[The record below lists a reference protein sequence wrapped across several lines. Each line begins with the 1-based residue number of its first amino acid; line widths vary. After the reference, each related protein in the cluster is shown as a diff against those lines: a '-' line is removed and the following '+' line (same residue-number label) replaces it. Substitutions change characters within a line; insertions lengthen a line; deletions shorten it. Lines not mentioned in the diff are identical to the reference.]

1 MGQDRTD
8 KDRTGAQPQHE
19 RVWARWRSG
28 HSGCGLGLQLDYS
41 TRRTVLAHDVT
52 LGEGAGQLQLVCL
65 PVCSFLHPTV
75 VGPSPAGLRR

>member
-19 RVWARWRSG
+19 SDGGQGTWAA
-28 HSGCGLGLQLDYS
+28 GLGSSQTTPRGEPS
-41 TRRTVLAHDVT
+41 SHMM
-52 LGEGAGQLQLVCL
+52 GEEGAGQLQLVCL
-65 PVCSFLHPTV
+65 PVCSFLLHPTV